1 MKSFVSSL
9 RPVLPALAG
18 LLACAGAL
26 NAQTGGARP
35 SGSSG
40 SMSSR
45 PPTTINSSSRSV
57 GGGGSSGSG
66 QGANRQYTNSTMVG
80 EATITSDLQT
90 RRLIVVTDDETN
102 ENIRNII
109 QTLDKPKPQVLINV
123 VFVQVTHDKGVDLGS
138 EAVFNGT
145 IAIKNEPRGIATT
158 KFGVADAL
166 NDPTQFGAFYRILSQ
181 DVNATLRA
189 LASVSKTEILSRP
202 SVLTRNNQ
210 QATIMVG
217 QSVPII
223 TNSRVSDQTNTT
235 INTVQYQDIGIIL
248 RVTPF
253 ITQEG
258 LVEMIVSPEISSL
271 SATTVPISNTV
282 SSPVIDKRSA
292 DTVVVT
298 PSDKTIVI
306 GGLISNQTTDRD
318 SKVPI
323 LGDIPILGYAFK
335 RKQKADVKT
344 ELLIFLTPHV
354 IRTPDDM
361 NAVTVQERGK
371 LDLSTKAFEKHE
383 LDRMIGKP

>member
-158 KFGVADAL
+158 KFGVAEAL
-166 NDPTQFGAFYRILSQ
+166 
-181 DVNATLRA
+181 
-189 LASVSKTEILSRP
+189 
-202 SVLTRNNQ
+202 
-210 QATIMVG
+210 
-217 QSVPII
+217 
-223 TNSRVSDQTNTT
+223 
-235 INTVQYQDIGIIL
+235 
-248 RVTPF
+248 
-253 ITQEG
+253 
-258 LVEMIVSPEISSL
+258 
-271 SATTVPISNTV
+271 TVPNSELRLFGKPESFT
-282 SSPVIDKRSA
+282 KRRMGVALVHDA
-292 DTVVVT
+292 DIEVARRQA
-298 PSDKTIVI
+298 K
-306 GGLISNQTTDRD
+306 LAA
-318 SKVPI
+318 SKVRP
-323 LGDIPILGYAFK
+323 
-335 RKQKADVKT
+335 RKA
-344 ELLIFLTPHV
+344 
-354 IRTPDDM
+354 
-361 NAVTVQERGK
+361 
-371 LDLSTKAFEKHE
+371 
-383 LDRMIGKP
+383 